1 MAMTEEARRES
12 ISKAIEAYAEQPNKE
27 AIQLPYKD
35 GGEGPFIVINVK
47 VSDALYNPNNHRVK
61 AQLESHPDRQL
72 VIDDPCGDEAQA
84 IIQKVLSE
92 TEDFEELKANLDSV
106 GQREPGVITR
116 SGLLVNANTR
126 LAALREIDPHGEIR
140 AAVLP
145 GNAGQSDID
154 LLEARLQTRR
164 DFKRDYT
171 FPNEMNLVNDFL
183 TRYSYTPEEVAKEL
197 NWAASSEE
205 KEIKKG
211 IARVEESTRLYALMR
226 EIQAIPEDPIRL
238 TFFDDKKQSLT
249 DLDTRYEALKNTDAP
264 GADLMKQARIF
275 ALLADCDYRDLRLI
289 DGTTAI
295 ENLRPEMEKAETL
308 GPEVEVLTAVQP
320 KEDEEEGGDEAEG
333 EEGDD
338 DADLLGG
345 GTEDDLAETMSFK
358 PAIDLMAKSY
368 EKDEVELPSGEKVSR
383 EKIVEEIQLAVEQAA
398 EDIRSEKKA
407 STSIRGPVK
416 ALEDARKKARSA
428 ETSYKDVVEEDGFDH
443 GKFSYELNKL
453 KKQIEAIEKAVAKQA
468 ADG

>member
-1 MAMTEEARRES
+1 MKQMAMTEEARKEA

-35 GGEGPFIVINVK
+35 SSEGPFIVINVK
-47 VSDALYNPNNHRVK
+47 VSDALYNPSNHRVK
-61 AQLESHPDRQL
+61 AQLESHPDRQI
-72 VIDDPCGDEAQA
+72 VIDDPFGDEAQA

-92 TEDFEELKANLDSV
+92 TEDFEELKANLDTV
-106 GQREPGVITR
+106 GQRDPGVITR

-145 GNAGQSDID
+145 GNAGQADID

-183 TRYSYTPEEVAKEL
+183 TKYSYTPEEVAKEL
-197 NWAASSEE
+197 NWAVSSEE

-226 EIQAIPEDPIRL
+226 EIQAIPEEPIPL
-238 TFFDDKKQSLT
+238 TFFDDKKQSLI
-249 DLDTRYEALKNTDAP
+249 DLDTRYEALKDTDAL
-264 GADLMKQARIF
+264 GADLMKQARVF
-275 ALLADCDYRDLRLI
+275 ALLAGCDYRDLRLI

-295 ENLRPEMEKAETL
+295 ENLRPELEKAETL
-308 GPEVEVLTAVQP
+308 GPEVEALTAVP
-320 KEDEEEGGDEAEG
+320 PTEDEDETGEEGGD
-333 EEGDD
+333 DD
-338 DADLLGG
+338 DVDLLGG
-345 GTEDDLAETMSFK
+345 DGDDDLAETVSFK
-358 PAIDLMAKSY
+358 PAIDLMADSY
-368 EKDEVELPSGEKVSR
+368 EKDEVQLPSGEKVSR

-398 EDIRSEKKA
+398 EDIRSDKKA
-407 STSIRGPVK
+407 SKSIRGPVK

-428 ETSYKDVVEEDGFDH
+428 ETSYKDVVGEDGFDH

-453 KKQIEAIEKAVAKQA
+453 KKQIEAIEKAVADQA